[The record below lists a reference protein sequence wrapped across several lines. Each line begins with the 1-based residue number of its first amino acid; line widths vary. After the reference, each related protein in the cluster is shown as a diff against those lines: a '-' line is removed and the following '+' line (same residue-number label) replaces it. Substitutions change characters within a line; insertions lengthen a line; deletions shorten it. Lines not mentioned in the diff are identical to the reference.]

1 MKFLVCKRK
10 HLLFYILVLVV
21 VVSLCF
27 DYGGSVYAS
36 VFFGE
41 NVKKYPIYS
50 VKTDEKKVAIT
61 FDAAWGADKTE
72 QILEVLKEF
81 KVDAP
86 FFLVGMWCEK
96 YESMTKL
103 INDSGFEIGSHSY
116 NHPDMVKLSKQQK
129 VLELEKT
136 NSIIEKITGKKCSL
150 FRAPFGSY
158 NNELIDSLSELNM
171 TGIQW
176 DVDTLD
182 WKGYGPNEVIKR
194 VTSKVGNGSIILCHN
209 NADYVV
215 ENTRLILTTS
225 ALLKPQSICS
235 LQNSTSFH
243 KGSLKLGSKV
253 ISLPSALAYSTVFLV
268 AVIEGSLVN
277 ESVPK

>member
-10 HLLFYILVLVV
+10 HLLFYILTFALIVA
-21 VVSLCF
+21 LCSN
-27 DYGGSVYAS
+27 YGGTVYAS

-50 VKTDEKKVAIT
+50 VKTEEKKVAIT

-81 KVDAP
+81 KVNAT

-96 YESMTKL
+96 YEDMTKL
-103 INDSGFEIGSHSY
+103 IDKNGFEIGSHSY

-129 VLELEKT
+129 LQELEKT
-136 NSIIEKITGKKCSL
+136 NSIIKNITGKDVKL

-158 NNELIDSLSELNM
+158 NNELIDTLSELGM

-182 WKGYGPNEVIKR
+182 WKGYGPSEVIKR
-194 VTSKVGNGSIILCHN
+194 VNSKVGCGSIILCHN
-209 NADYVV
+209 NADHVV
-215 ENTRLILTTS
+215 ENTRLILTT
-225 ALLKPQSICS
+225 LINQGY
-235 LQNSTSFH
+235 SF
-243 KGSLKLGSKV
+243 V
-253 ISLPSALAYSTVFLV
+253 TVSELIKDV
-268 AVIEGSLVN
+268 KEVKIGVGQ
-277 ESVPK
+277 

>member
-10 HLLFYILVLVV
+10 HLLFYFLILAVIFVLG
-21 VVSLCF
+21 F
-27 DYGGSVYAS
+27 NFNGTVYAS

-50 VKTDEKKVAIT
+50 VKTEEKKVAIT

-81 KVDAP
+81 KVDAT

-96 YESMTKL
+96 YADMTKK
-103 INDSGFEIGSHSY
+103 ISDEGFEIGSHSY
-116 NHPDMVKLSKQQK
+116 NHPDMVKLSKTQK
-129 VLELEKT
+129 LQELEKT
-136 NSIIEKITGKKCSL
+136 NSIIKNITKKDVKL

-158 NNELIDSLSELNM
+158 NNELIETLQELSM

-182 WKGYGPNEVIKR
+182 WKGYGPNQVIKR
-194 VTSKVGNGSIILCHN
+194 VTNSVKSGSIILCHN

-215 ENTRLILTTS
+215 ENTRLILTT
-225 ALLKPQSICS
+225 LINQGYK
-235 LQNSTSFH
+235 F
-243 KGSLKLGSKV
+243 V
-253 ISLPSALAYSTVFLV
+253 TVGELV
-268 AVIEGSLVN
+268 KDVKEVKIGVGYQ
-277 ESVPK
+277 